1 MRKFWFLFAFA
12 IDLVAAEDFADI
24 YRSKGLEALEIKAN
38 ETLSDPSYWL
48 ERLQKIET
56 RFGYFESQ
64 KHILIVD
71 KAARRLSFYDYKESK
86 LTHIADYDAT
96 MGDAVG
102 DKFKAGDNKTPVGA
116 YDIASKLKQ
125 NGGGL
130 YDPYYGPLA
139 YVTNYPNA
147 FDRML
152 KKTGHGIWLHG
163 FPLNGSRQNPNTKGC
178 VAIDNEAL
186 SSLETQVDHKKIALL
201 INENGVLEARKEDIA
216 LVLATI
222 YKWRWTWKNNDLE
235 GYLALYAKDFRRS
248 DGISRL
254 DFDKIKRLIFGKGE
268 TKRIEFSDIEVV
280 PYPNSLNELIY
291 KASFWQDYKARTHSS
306 SRVKELYLRKSG
318 DRFEIALER

>member
-1 MRKFWFLFAFA
+1 MRKFWFLFAFVIA
-12 IDLVAAEDFADI
+12 LGAAEDFAEI

-48 ERLQKIET
+48 ERLKKAET

-64 KHILIVD
+64 KHIFIVD
-71 KAARRLSFYDYKESK
+71 KAARRFSFYDYKESK

-116 YDIASKLKQ
+116 YDVVSKLKQ
-125 NGGGL
+125 NNGL

-186 SSLETQVDHKKIALL
+186 NSLETQVDHKKIALL
-201 INENGVLEARKEDIA
+201 INENGVLEASKEDIA
-216 LVLATI
+216 LVLATL

-248 DGISRL
+248 DGISRVE
-254 DFDKIKRLIFGKGE
+254 FDKIKRLIFGKGE